1 MAENTE
7 KANVTQI
14 NSGRL
19 KHLEML
25 QQVITR
31 MANNSFLLKGW
42 SVTLLSAILVVT
54 AKDKIYPMGWIALIP
69 IIIFWLLD
77 GFFLRQER
85 LFRKLYDKYR
95 VQPQESE
102 TDFNMDT
109 SVVATEVGNWLQVTF
124 STTLTVFHGGLAVLL
139 LTVILL
145 VNNHC
150 L

>member
-1 MAENTE
+1 MAEITE
-7 KANVTQI
+7 SNVPQI

-31 MANNSFLLKGW
+31 MANNSFLIKGW
-42 SVTLLSAILVVT
+42 SVTLLSAILVLT
-54 AKDKIYPMGWIALIP
+54 AKDKIFAMGWIALIP
-69 IIIFWLLD
+69 IVIFWLLD

-85 LFRKLYDKYR
+85 LFRKLYDKCR
-95 VQPQESE
+95 IQLQESP

-109 SVVATEVGNWLQVTF
+109 SIVANEVGNWAQVTF
-124 STTLTVFHGGLAVLL
+124 STTLIVFHGGLTVLL
-139 LTVILL
+139 LTVLLL

-150 L
+150 I

>member
-1 MAENTE
+1 MAEITE
-7 KANVTQI
+7 SNVQQI

-31 MANNSFLLKGW
+31 MANNSFLIKGW
-42 SVTLLSAILVVT
+42 SVTLLSAILVLT
-54 AKDKIYPMGWIALIP
+54 AKDKIFAMGWIALIP
-69 IIIFWLLD
+69 IVIFWLLD

-85 LFRKLYDKYR
+85 LFRKLYDKCR
-95 VQPQESE
+95 IQLQESP

-109 SVVATEVGNWLQVTF
+109 SIVANEVGNWAQVTF
-124 STTLTVFHGGLAVLL
+124 STTLIVFHGGLTVLL
-139 LTVILL
+139 LTVLLL

-150 L
+150 I

>member
-1 MAENTE
+1 MAD
-7 KANVTQI
+7 I

-25 QQVITR
+25 QSVITR
-31 MANNSFLLKGW
+31 MANNSFLVKGW
-42 SVTLLSAILVVT
+42 SVTLLSAILVLT
-54 AKDKIYPMGWIALIP
+54 AKDKIFAMGWIALIP

-95 VQPQESE
+95 IQPQDSP

-109 SVVATEVGNWLQVTF
+109 SIVAPEVGNWPQVIF
-124 STTLTVFHGGLAVLL
+124 STTLIVFHVGLAVLL
-139 LTVILL
+139 LTVLLL

-150 L
+150 I

>member
-1 MAENTE
+1 MAD
-7 KANVTQI
+7 I

-25 QQVITR
+25 QSIITR
-31 MANNSFLLKGW
+31 MANNSFLVKGW
-42 SVTLLSAILVVT
+42 SVTLLSAILVLT
-54 AKDKIYPMGWIALIP
+54 AKDKIFAMGWIALIP
-69 IIIFWLLD
+69 IVIFWLLD

-95 VQPQESE
+95 IQPQDSP

-109 SVVATEVGNWLQVTF
+109 SVVANEVGNWAQVTF
-124 STTLTVFHGGLAVLL
+124 STTLIVFHGGLTVLL
-139 LTVILL
+139 LTVLLL

-150 L
+150 I